1 MKVKVTFDLDDRYRE
16 EENTSKNAQQLL
28 DTIIYDYQCGMVCI
42 NSILVQSPK
51 YYIKIV
57 PCKKEE

>member
-1 MKVKVTFDLDDRYRE
+1 MKVIVTFDLDNRYRD

-28 DTIIYDYQCGMVCI
+28 DTMIYDYQCGMVCI

-51 YYIKIV
+51 FYTRIV

>member
-1 MKVKVTFDLDDRYRE
+1 MKVTVTFDLDNRYRD

-28 DTIIYDYQCGMVCI
+28 DTIIYDYQCVMVCI

-51 YYIKIV
+51 FYTKIV
-57 PCKKEE
+57 PRKKEE